1 MTTTT
6 TTHTSTAPAAPAA
19 PAVAVPPTALPPT
32 TGRDAALIGILAG
45 TAEAVAAE
53 SFRARVSF
61 TATGRAIGEVAT
73 EVTARQHTFVVD
85 EPASLGGQDAATNPV
100 EYALG
105 AFLGCQVV
113 TYRFWA
119 AQLGVQVD
127 SLEATAV
134 GDLDVRG
141 FFGLDDSVRP
151 GFSEVRVEVRVS
163 GPESEE
169 RYAELQDAVDRHCPV
184 LDLFANRTPVRT
196 TLRVAGPTS
205 AGATARIDGTD
216 GPAA

>member
-19 PAVAVPPTALPPT
+19 PAVAVPPTALAHT

-105 AFLGCQVV
+105 AFLGYLTGTC
-113 TYRFWA
+113 A
-119 AQLGVQVD
+119 AGIFLVMD
-127 SLEATAV
+127 ALEPYFQ
-134 GDLDVRG
+134 GQ
-141 FFGLDDSVRP
+141 RP
-151 GFSEVRVEVRVS
+151 PAAS
-163 GPESEE
+163 
-169 RYAELQDAVDRHCPV
+169 
-184 LDLFANRTPVRT
+184 
-196 TLRVAGPTS
+196 PTS
-205 AGATARIDGTD
+205 TGGV
-216 GPAA
+216 